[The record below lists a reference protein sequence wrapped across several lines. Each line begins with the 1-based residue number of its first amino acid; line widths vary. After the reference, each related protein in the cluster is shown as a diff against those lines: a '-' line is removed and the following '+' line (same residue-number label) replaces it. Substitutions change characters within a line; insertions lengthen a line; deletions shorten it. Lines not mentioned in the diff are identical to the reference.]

1 MTISIGL
8 NKVNIDLMKNI
19 GLNLNNFKN
28 IKDEYNVEPII
39 SIWPTV
45 QTDAMNFNEY
55 LENGYLVKVNR
66 GVRLTMQ
73 IQGNTILLI

>member
-1 MTISIGL
+1 M
-8 NKVNIDLMKNI
+8 
-19 GLNLNNFKN
+19 
-28 IKDEYNVEPII
+28 Y
-39 SIWPTV
+39 TV

-73 IQGNTILLI
+73 IQGNTIFVDMTNEKAREYVWNLIKRIMLTKELNIFG